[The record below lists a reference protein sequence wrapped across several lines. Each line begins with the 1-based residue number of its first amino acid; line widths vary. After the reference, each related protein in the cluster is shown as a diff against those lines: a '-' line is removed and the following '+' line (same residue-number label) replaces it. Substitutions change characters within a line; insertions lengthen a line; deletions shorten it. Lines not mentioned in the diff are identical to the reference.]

1 MRSLSGKLLAAM
13 SLLSLPAMAS
23 ANEAAKATNALA
35 IKLLQASE
43 PGNAAFSPYSI
54 QVALAMVYAGA
65 EGETRAQMA
74 TALKYPTPDMVPAFG
89 ALQTQIQSTK
99 GKVDLVSANRLF
111 GQSGYQFNP
120 AYLSLVKKTF
130 GSEMQ
135 ELDFDQP
142 VPAAKKINGWIEDS
156 TRKRIRDLV
165 SPDAVRGARLV
176 LANAIYFKASWAT
189 PFKKDHT
196 TSLPFHQ
203 TDGKQITTPTMVSN
217 EFYGLAK
224 HADFSLITLP
234 YADPD
239 LQLVIVL
246 PEPGKSLAAVEHKLD
261 ANVFKESAQLK
272 EQKIVLF
279 LPRFKLEPPT
289 WPLGP
294 TLKGLG
300 MPSAFD
306 SPTGSANFNGIAP
319 RKPDDYLYIS
329 QVLHKCF
336 VEVNEEGTEAAAA
349 TAVVMLAG
357 AAMPTTPPPEIH
369 VDRPFLFAI
378 QHRPTG
384 ACLFLGRVTD
394 LSK

>member
-1 MRSLSGKLLAAM
+1 MRILSGKLLAAM
-13 SLLSLPAMAS
+13 TLFALSATAS
-23 ANEAAKATNALA
+23 PDEAAKATNALA

-54 QVALAMVYAGA
+54 QLALAMVYAGA
-65 EGETRAQMA
+65 EGDTRTQMV
-74 TALKYPTPDMVPAFG
+74 TALKYPTSDMAPAFG

-99 GKVDLVSANRLF
+99 GKTDLVSANRLF

-120 AYLSLVKKTF
+120 AYLSLVKKIF

-135 ELDFDQP
+135 ELDFRQP
-142 VPAAKKINGWIEDS
+142 APAAKKINAWIEDS

-165 SPDAVRGARLV
+165 SRDGLRGARLV

-189 PFKKDHT
+189 PFNKDRT
-196 TSLPFHQ
+196 ISLPFHQ
-203 TDGKQITTPTMVSN
+203 ADGKVIDTPTMVAT

-224 HADFSLITLP
+224 HADFSLVTLP
-234 YADPD
+234 YADRD
-239 LQLVIVL
+239 LQLIIIL
-246 PEPGKSLAAVEHKLD
+246 PEAGQSLSSIEHKLN
-261 ANVFKESAQLK
+261 AGVFKEFAQLK
-272 EQKIVLF
+272 AQKIVLF
-279 LPRFKLEPPT
+279 LPRFKMEPPT
-289 WPLGP
+289 WSLGP
-294 TLKGLG
+294 TLKGFG

-306 SPTGSANFNGIAP
+306 SPKGSANFNGIAP

-349 TAVVMLAG
+349 TALVMLAG
-357 AAMPTTPPPEIH
+357 AAMPAAPPPEIH
-369 VDRPFLFAI
+369 IDRPFLFAI

-394 LSK
+394 PTR